1 MLVSMSVIGYDSC
14 FVIQFVR
21 LRILTEVSNAVVVSK
36 LVTASV
42 LVNSSV
48 SKKTAAFSEG

>member
-1 MLVSMSVIGYDSC
+1 MSVIGYDSC